1 MTETTMPA
9 GAPANDIDI
18 RAALT
23 AALGPDKVATEG
35 ELLDRHGSDWSGLG
49 AGRPLA
55 VVRPRTVE
63 EVAACL
69 TICHAHRQPVAVQ
82 GGLTGLCGSASCAD
96 GEVALSL
103 ERLDR
108 VEHIGG
114 GAMRVQA
121 GATVAEAQAAA
132 LEAGAELG
140 IDFGARGSATIG
152 GAISTN
158 AGGLHVIETGMTR
171 PQVLGL
177 EVVLA
182 DGRILSELTAMV
194 KVNSGFDLKQLFIG
208 AEGALGV
215 VTRACLA
222 LRPHR
227 PGLATALLAL
237 ARPEDAETALD
248 AARATLGPDLSA
260 FEAMWPDFVATMSAR
275 TDFSLP
281 LSAPLL
287 VLLEARAA
295 TSEAAAGRMEAFL
308 EGAVAA
314 GWLTDAVIAQS
325 QSQARALWALRDEGP
340 ALYGQIFADS
350 VPFDVSVPLAAL
362 PAAAAEFSVP
372 FADDPSLLPLTYG
385 HVGDQNLHFVL
396 GADRLLTET
405 ERKAVQAHIYDTV
418 IRHGGAISAEHGIG
432 LLKKDYLPRARSPV
446 AIALMK
452 DLKRTLDPHNILS
465 RGRIFDL

>member
-1 MTETTMPA
+1 MPV
-9 GAPANDIDI
+9 GK
-18 RAALT
+18 AADAAAVL
-23 AALGPDKVATEG
+23 AALGDALSPETVATGAEI
-35 ELLDRHGSDWSGLG
+35 LARHGGDWSGI
-49 AGRPLA
+49 GRGTPLA
-55 VVRPRTVE
+55 VVRPRSVE
-63 EVAACL
+63 EVATCL
-69 TICHAHRQPVAVQ
+69 SICHDLRQPVAVQ
-82 GGLTGLCGSASCAD
+82 GGLTGLCGSASCGD
-96 GEVALSL
+96 GEIALSL
-103 ERLDR
+103 ERLDA
-108 VEHIGG
+108 VDHIGG

-121 GATVAEAQAAA
+121 GVTVAAAQEAAR
-132 LEAGAELG
+132 EAGAELG

-208 AEGALGV
+208 AEGSLGV

-227 PGLATALLAL
+227 PGLSTALLAL
-237 ARPEDAETALD
+237 PGPQAAATALD

-260 FEAMWPDFVATMSAR
+260 FEAMWPDFVTTMSAR

-281 LSAPLL
+281 LAAPLL
-287 VLLEARAA
+287 VLLEARAGS
-295 TSEAAAGRMEAFL
+295 SEAAAERMQTFL
-308 EGAVAA
+308 ESAMEA
-314 GWLTDAVIAQS
+314 GWLEDAVIAQS
-325 QSQARALWALRDEGP
+325 QAQARALWALRDEGP
-340 ALYGQIFADS
+340 ALYNQIFADS

-362 PAAAAEFSVP
+362 PEAAATFSVP
-372 FADDPSLLPLTYG
+372 FADDPTLFPLTYG

-396 GADRLLTET
+396 GADRVLGAD
-405 ERKAVQAHIYDTV
+405 ERKAVQAHIYETV
-418 IRHGGAISAEHGIG
+418 IGHGGAISAEHGIG
-432 LLKKDYLPRARSPV
+432 LLKKIYLPRARSPV

>member
-1 MTETTMPA
+1 MPA
-9 GAPANDIDI
+9 PAPTH
-18 RAALT
+18 AAAFVETLT
-23 AALGPDKVATEG
+23 AALGPDTVATG
-35 ELLDRHGSDWSGLG
+35 GDLLARHSGDWSGLG
-49 AGRPLA
+49 AGTPLA
-55 VVRPRTVE
+55 LVRPRTVE
-63 EVAACL
+63 AVSQCL
-69 TICHAHRQPVAVQ
+69 ALCHAHHRPVAVQ
-82 GGLTGLCGSASCAD
+82 GGLTGLCGSASCGD

-108 VEHIGG
+108 VESVEG
-114 GAMRVQA
+114 GAMLVEA
-121 GATVAEAQAAA
+121 GVTVAAAQAAA
-132 LEAGAELG
+132 REAGAELG

-182 DGRILSELTAMV
+182 DGRVLSELTAMV

-208 AEGALGV
+208 AEGSLGV

-237 ARPEDAETALD
+237 GSPADAPAALD
-248 AARATLGPDLSA
+248 AARAALGPDLCA
-260 FEAMWPDFVATMSAR
+260 FEAMWPDFVTTMSAR
-275 TDFSLP
+275 TAFSLP
-281 LSAPLL
+281 LAAPLL
-287 VLLEARAA
+287 ILLEARAQ
-295 TSEAAAGRMEAFL
+295 SGEAAASRMETFL
-308 EGAVAA
+308 ADAMEA
-314 GWLTDAVIAQS
+314 GWLKDAVIAQS
-325 QSQARALWALRDEGP
+325 QSQAGALWALRDEGP

-362 PAAAAEFSVP
+362 TEAAAEIAAP
-372 FADDPSLLPLTYG
+372 HTADAGLFPLTYG
-385 HVGDQNLHFVL
+385 HVGDQNLHYVV
-396 GADRLLTET
+396 GADRALSDT
-405 ERKAVQAHIYDTV
+405 ERKAIQAHVYDTV
-418 IRHGGAISAEHGIG
+418 IKHGGAISAEHGIG
-432 LLKKDYLPRARSPV
+432 LLKKAYLPRARSPV